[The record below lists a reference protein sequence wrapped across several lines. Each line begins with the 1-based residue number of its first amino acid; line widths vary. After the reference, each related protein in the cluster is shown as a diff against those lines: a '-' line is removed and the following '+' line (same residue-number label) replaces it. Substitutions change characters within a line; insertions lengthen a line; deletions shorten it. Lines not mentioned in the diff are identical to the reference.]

1 MYNKIENT
9 AVNHWQRLCKTP
21 KMMGS
26 GNHRRVER
34 CFLEGQPNIVQ
45 PRAKKK
51 KLNGGKK
58 NLM

>member
-26 GNHRRVER
+26 GNRRRVER

-51 KLNGGKK
+51 KK
-58 NLM
+58 N